1 MKDDEESREARVVY
15 IMSERRPAAAAAP
28 ALGRSSSNTWSMSKS
43 TSSNAMLLSGLL
55 LSLSFSMLMSMS
67 VSEDDIIVDGTV
79 VVFVCQTNNVIWTT
93 TTKLREHKSRFL
105 CQHKLGAVFPSQ
117 KRRDRYRVGIWFVVL
132 VGFCDVV
139 LIQLHKELQSIE
151 WSNL

>member
-55 LSLSFSMLMSMS
+55 LSLSFSMSMS

-79 VVFVCQTNNVIWTT
+79 VVFVCQTNNVIWTA

-139 LIQLHKELQSIE
+139 LIQLHKEVQSIGVV
-151 WSNL
+151 